1 MPLNIKQNK
10 LMDELYELRWRIH
23 FKLVSKAEVPK
34 YKTAQNHVWAVD
46 MGGEGWGY

>member
-1 MPLNIKQNK
+1 
-10 LMDELYELRWRIH
+10 LYELSRRIH

-46 MGGEGWGY
+46 MGGEGCGIT